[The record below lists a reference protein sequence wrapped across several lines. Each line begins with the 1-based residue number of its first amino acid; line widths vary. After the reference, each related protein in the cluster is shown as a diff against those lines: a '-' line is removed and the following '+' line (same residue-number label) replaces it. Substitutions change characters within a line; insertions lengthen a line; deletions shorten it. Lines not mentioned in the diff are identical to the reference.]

1 MKVFSEIEVYEI
13 IKSYKDGSKILD
25 ISKKFKTRPEKIS
38 KLLKDNGISVSSKN
52 CYRVDYSLNH
62 DYFEKVDTEEKAY
75 FLGFLFADGGVAE
88 NSNTISLNINDIEIL
103 NKFSKEIE
111 LTKDFYKNPSHS
123 KATTIYFSSFK
134 MKNDLI
140 KLGCTPRKS
149 LTLKFPSLD
158 LVPEYLIRHFIRGYF
173 DGDGHIYVKKNIY
186 QLGIMSSEY
195 FCSELKLF
203 FQKMGFIFYW
213 DTVSSKAFRIRC
225 CSKQQ
230 IINLRD
236 YLYNDARIFLH
247 RKYNKI
253 KEI

>member
-1 MKVFSEIEVYEI
+1 MKTFSETECSQI
-13 IKSYKDGSKILD
+13 IKSYKEGSKIID
-25 ISKKFKTRPEKIS
+25 ISKEFKTRPEKIS
-38 KLLKDNGISVSSKN
+38 KLIKDHGISVSSKN
-52 CYRVDYSLNH
+52 CYRVNYSLNH
-62 DYFEKVDTEEKAY
+62 DYFDTIDTEEKAY

-88 NSNTISLNINDIEIL
+88 NSNTISLSINDVEIL
-103 NKFSKEIE
+103 NKFAEEIK
-111 LTKDFYKNPSHS
+111 LTKSFYKNPSHN

-186 QLGIMSSEY
+186 QLGIMSSKC

-203 FQKMGFIFYW
+203 LEKKGFIFHW
-213 DTVSSKAFRIRC
+213 DTVNSKAFRIRC
-225 CSKQQ
+225 CSKKQ
-230 IINLRD
+230 IINLRE
-236 YLYNDARIFLH
+236 YLYNDSRIFLN